1 MHAQMLAAVLGVSNI
16 QFNRSIGDKLTKVY
30 EHDQII
36 SVEGSASQLS

>member
-1 MHAQMLAAVLGVSNI
+1 MHAQMLARLPWSSNI

-36 SVEGSASQLS
+36 SVDRIGKSTG